1 MTILQGAVIALIS
14 VAVVISACAGDDGVE
29 DDLGAVV
36 ESYIQAYNDG
46 DLEDVMSHFVV
57 MSTITGHPTDF
68 DPVATDIYSI
78 ERLHKEDLRFG
89 QQYVIS
95 NLSVEGDTVT
105 WNSVWGDDGCVQGHS
120 AVVEDG
126 KMLSWV
132 WGEFVDCS
140 DLG

>member
-1 MTILQGAVIALIS
+1 MRRLLPLAL
-14 VAVVISACAGDDGVE
+14 AVVLLTVACVGDDGGD

-36 ESYIQAYNDG
+36 ESYIEAYNDG
-46 DLEDVMSHFVV
+46 DFDAVMTHFVV
-57 MSTITGHPTDF
+57 ESTITGHPTDF

-78 ERLHKEDLRFG
+78 RTLHKEDLRSG

-95 NLSVEGDTVT
+95 NLSVDGVTVT
-105 WNSVWGDDGCVQGHS
+105 WNSRWGDDGCVQGHS

-132 WGEFVDCS
+132 WGEFVDCT
-140 DLG
+140 DLD